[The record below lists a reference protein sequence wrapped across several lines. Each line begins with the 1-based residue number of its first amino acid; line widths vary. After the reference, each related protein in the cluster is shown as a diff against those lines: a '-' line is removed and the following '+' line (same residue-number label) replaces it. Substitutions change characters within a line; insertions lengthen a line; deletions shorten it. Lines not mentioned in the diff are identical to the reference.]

1 MKKILIIILLLF
13 AITFESKA
21 QLFPVLGGQR
31 AGISTAQFLKIGVG
45 GRASAMGDAFVAV
58 ANDASTLYWN
68 PAGMVQFPMNE
79 VIFSHNKWV
88 ADINH
93 DFLGVVYHLDETN
106 SFGLAFTS
114 LRMDDMKVT
123 TEFSPFGTGEYF
135 SVSDFAV
142 GVSYARK
149 MTDKFSF
156 GGTVRY
162 MESTLAKLKMRGVM
176 IDLGTLYW
184 TGLGTSR
191 FAVAVTNFGNQLA
204 PDGEVVL
211 TGRRSVSEWQSF
223 SPPTMFRIGFAFE
236 PYETDRQKVT
246 TSIQLNHPNDNS
258 ENVGLGAEYTY
269 NEFSLNS
276 SFFLRGGY
284 KFNVEEQSFTL
295 GAGVKLPISFA
306 MFTFDYSY
314 SDFSRLGS
322 SHRFSV
328 LLGL

>member
-1 MKKILIIILLLF
+1 MKKILIITLLLILF
-13 AITFESKA
+13 SIENQA

-45 GRASAMGDAFVAV
+45 GRASAMGDAFVAI

-68 PAGMVQFPMNE
+68 PAGLVQFSNNE

-93 DFLGVVYHLDETN
+93 DFLGVVYHLDESN

-114 LRMDDMKVT
+114 LRMDDMPVT

-135 SVSDFAV
+135 SVSDFAL

-162 MESTLAKLKMRGVM
+162 IESTLAKLKMRGLM
-176 IDLGTLYW
+176 IDLGTMYW
-184 TGLGTSR
+184 TGIGSSR
-191 FAVAVTNFGNQLA
+191 FAVSVTNFGNQLA

-211 TGRRSVSEWQSF
+211 VGRRSVTEWQSY
-223 SPPTMFRIGFAFE
+223 SPPTMFRFGFAID
-236 PYETDRQKVT
+236 PYETDRHKVT

-258 ENVGLGAEYTY
+258 ENVGLGAEYIF
-269 NEFSLNS
+269 NEFSLNT
-276 SFFLRGGY
+276 SFFLRSGY
-284 KFNVEEQSFTL
+284 KFNVEEQSFSL
-295 GAGVKLPISFA
+295 GAGVKLPISIA
-306 MFTFDYSY
+306 VCTIDYAY
-314 SDFSRLGS
+314 ADFSRLGS
-322 SHRFSV
+322 SHRFSI
-328 LLGL
+328 LLGF